1 MKRTPPPPPARL
13 VPIRGPSG
21 RLYGM
26 LDPTTLVME
35 FQRGGQVERIDLS
48 QYRNGHVDKHKTGVL
63 E

>member
-1 MKRTPPPPPARL
+1 MRL
-13 VPIRGPSG
+13 VPVRGPSG

-48 QYRNGHVDKHKTGVL
+48 QYRRT
-63 E
+63 EP